1 MILTIIQRKR
11 SIQETKENTCTN
23 AYSKEYYTPPKTSKT
38 KGEGVMDIEGV
49 NAEQGKDN
57 SELTKKM
64 VERISVKTKKL
75 SIRTLKKKN
84 NSKESKFPSKP
95 KFESENNVVDC
106 NMFVKDYSEYN
117 ATKKLI

>member
-1 MILTIIQRKR
+1 
-11 SIQETKENTCTN
+11 
-23 AYSKEYYTPPKTSKT
+23 
-38 KGEGVMDIEGV
+38 MDIEGV